1 MQNPLLLSEGL
12 PAYADIRPHHVA
24 PALDVLLRDAELAL
38 ERACGIEVPARYRAL
53 SLVLDTAVERL
64 SRAWGTVRHLNEVAD
79 TPELRSVYNE
89 NLPRVTA
96 FYTRLGADERLY
108 AKYKAIDASD
118 EGLDP
123 AQRKVLAN
131 AVRDFVLSG
140 AELRGD
146 DRQQYLRIKE
156 RQAELSQRFE
166 EHVQDAT
173 DAFEL
178 FVDAERLQG
187 LPDDV
192 LRAARADAAEANRAG
207 YRLTLQAPRW
217 LPVMQYTADRAL
229 REQLCRAYFTRASEL
244 GPPEHDNSALMA
256 ELLALRQREARLL
269 GRDSFAALSMA
280 TKMAKVPARVLE
292 FLRGLAQ
299 RSRSQAQRE
308 LAEMQR
314 FAREKLGIAELM
326 PWDLHYVAE
335 RQRQERYA
343 FSEQELKQYFTAP
356 KVVEGLFRIVE
367 RLFEVRISPDEAAVW
382 HDSVAFYRIERDGR
396 LIGQFYLDLYARA
409 GKRPGGWM
417 DGMRSRWMRPGKP
430 GRLQTPVAHL
440 ICNFAP
446 PLEGQPALLT
456 HDHVLTLFHE
466 FGHGLHHMLTQ
477 VDELAVAGISG
488 VEWDAVELPSQF
500 MENFCWEWE
509 VLSHL
514 SAHVSD
520 GRPLPRELF
529 DRMVAA
535 RNFQS
540 ALAMLRQIEY
550 GLFDMRIHH
559 EPDAAGAIQAVLDQV
574 RNEVAVLQPPPF
586 QRFQHSF
593 AHIFAGGYC
602 AGYYSYQWAQV
613 LSADA
618 FGAFEEAGLFDTE
631 TGRRYRREILE
642 AGGSRDAIES
652 FKAFR
657 GREPSIDALLRHQGI
672 A

>member
-1 MQNPLLLSEGL
+1 MQNPLLQPEGL
-12 PAYADIRPHHVA
+12 PAFADIRPHHIT
-24 PALDVLLRDAELAL
+24 PALDVLLCEADQAL
-38 ERACGIEVPARYRAL
+38 ERACGADVPGRYRAL
-53 SLVLDTAVERL
+53 SAVLDTAVERL
-64 SRAWGTVRHLNEVAD
+64 SRAWGTVRHLNQVAD
-79 TPELRSVYNE
+79 TPELRAVFNE
-89 NLPRVTA
+89 CLPRVTD

-108 AKYKAIDASD
+108 AKYKAIDASA
-118 EGLDP
+118 ERLDP

-131 AVRDFVLSG
+131 AVRDFVRSG
-140 AELRGD
+140 AELQGD
-146 DRQQYLRIKE
+146 DRQRYLRIKE
-156 RQAELSQRFE
+156 RMAELSQRFE

-187 LPDDV
+187 VPDDV
-192 LRAARADAAEANRAG
+192 LQAARADAAAAGRAG

-217 LPVMQYTADRAL
+217 LPVMQYAIDRGL
-229 REQLCRAYFTRASEL
+229 REQLCRAYLTRASEL
-244 GPPEHDNSALMA
+244 GPPEHDNSELMV
-256 ELLALRQREARLL
+256 ELLTLRQQEARLL
-269 GRDSFAALSMA
+269 GFENFATLSTA
-280 TKMAKVPARVLE
+280 IKMARVPAQVLK
-292 FLRGLAQ
+292 FLRDLAQ
-299 RSRSQAQRE
+299 RSRGQAQRE
-308 LAEMQR
+308 LADMQT
-314 FAREKLGIAELM
+314 FAREAIGIDELM
-326 PWDLHYVAE
+326 PWDLYFVAE
-335 RQRQERYA
+335 RLRQARYA
-343 FSEQELKQYFTAP
+343 FSEQQVKQYFTAP
-356 KVVEGLFRIVE
+356 RVVEGLFRIVE
-367 RLFEVRISPDEAAVW
+367 TLFEVHIRPDEAAVW
-382 HDSVAFYRIERDGR
+382 HDSVEFYRIERDGR

-409 GKRPGGWM
+409 GKRPGAWM
-417 DGMRSRWMRPGKP
+417 DDVRGRWMRPEESA
-430 GRLQTPVAHL
+430 RVQTPVAHL

-456 HDHVLTLFHE
+456 HDNVITLFHE

-477 VDELAVAGISG
+477 VDELAVAGIAG

-509 VLSHL
+509 VLTHL

-520 GRPLPRELF
+520 GAPLPRELF
-529 DRMVAA
+529 ERMVAA

-540 ALAMLRQIEY
+540 ALFLLRQAEY
-550 GLFDMRIHH
+550 ALFDMRIHH
-559 EPDAAGAIQAVLDQV
+559 ELDTAGAIQSVMDQV
-574 RNEVAVLQPPPF
+574 RDEVAVLRPPPF

-593 AHIFAGGYC
+593 SHVFAGGYC

-618 FGAFEEAGLFDTE
+618 FSAFEEAGLFDAA

-642 AGGSRDAIES
+642 VGGSRDAIES